1 MNKNIISVIGC
12 VAVIFLPG
20 ALVFG
25 YPGVMGV
32 YWQEKLNITQSQVG
46 NSMFFILIA
55 LGIGAFYIGKLHKKI
70 STRLIT
76 TIGTIICSAS
86 LIVAAYATN
95 IIMVYLWAFLIG
107 VGSSLIYT
115 PVLTT
120 VQKNYPTKPGLVT
133 GVVNFS
139 FGISAAIMSPVFS
152 AMLIKYDYF
161 LMNIIVLTLTI
172 TVGIIVASFIKDE
185 NQPELVK
192 PNIDSSNKVHSL
204 SLHQALKSKEFWM
217 FWSTW
222 AFQGAAGMSMISLA
236 VVFGMNKGFDAT
248 LAILVLTAFNLT
260 NGFGRIIA
268 GILSDYMPRNLLM
281 SLTFILSGLA
291 YIALPQVNSIIVICI
306 LVSIIGFAFGTLFAC
321 SAPLAT
327 ECFGL
332 QNFGLI
338 FGYLFTGYGF
348 VAGILGP
355 SISGLLVD
363 NTSNNFMIVFGYLS
377 ILSLLAAVMIYFVN
391 PRKMKPST
399 S

>member
-25 YPGVMGV
+25 YPGLMGV
-32 YWQEKLNITQSQVG
+32 YWQEKLNVTQGQVS
-46 NSMFFILIA
+46 NSMFFILFA
-55 LGIGAFYIGKLHKKI
+55 LGLGAFYIGKLHKKI
-70 STRLIT
+70 STRLIA
-76 TIGTIICSAS
+76 TIGTIVCGVS
-86 LIVAAYATN
+86 LLVAAFATS
-95 IIMVYLWAFLIG
+95 IFMVYLWAFLMGI
-107 VGSSLIYT
+107 GSSLIYT
-115 PVLTT
+115 PVLTA

-133 GVVNFS
+133 GLVNFS

-161 LMNIIVLTLTI
+161 SMNLIVFTLTL
-172 TVGIIVASFIKDE
+172 TVGIIVALFIRDE
-185 NQPELVK
+185 NTAEFAKQ
-192 PNIDSSNKVHSL
+192 NIGSINKGHSL
-204 SLHQALKSKEFWM
+204 SLQQALKSKEFWM

-222 AFQGAAGMSMISLA
+222 AFQGAVGISMISLA

-260 NGFGRIIA
+260 NGFSRIIS
-268 GILSDYMPRNLLM
+268 GILSDYIPRNLLM
-281 SLTFILSGLA
+281 SLTFALSGLA

-348 VAGILGP
+348 AAGILGP
-355 SISGLLVD
+355 SISGFLID
-363 NTSNNFMIVFGYLS
+363 QTSHNFIIVFGYLS
-377 ILSLLAAVMIYFVN
+377 ILSLLSAIMIYFVN

-399 S
+399 N